1 MSKRDRYDSDDNRYF
16 YEHYEGKDYYEG
28 YSGFNRGK
36 IDLIIYIIFTEG
48 AEGLPFVV
56 LARNKLV

>member
-28 YSGFNRGK
+28 YSGINTGK
-36 IDLIIYIIFTEG
+36 RDIEQILAT
-48 AEGLPFVV
+48 AWCGL
-56 LARNKLV
+56 